1 MIFTVYNEKIT
12 KKIPELQKKVCDKFG
27 VDLTQIKVD
36 NWVSH
41 GKSIDQV
48 LNKIEDE
55 NEIITLLDIDVI
67 PLNSDI
73 IPNAIK
79 WCKDNIG
86 IYAAAQ
92 RAVNI
97 NGSKKHAAP
106 AFMVF
111 SIKTFNLLGRTSF
124 ETTYRSDCGGEL
136 THIAN
141 EKNIQ
146 IKYLYPSH
154 VERPDFVLEDDIK
167 FGMGTTYEGGIYH
180 AFESRFTK
188 NDHFFIKKCLEI
200 LK

>member
-12 KKIPELQKKVCDKFG
+12 NKIPELQKKVCDKFQ
-27 VDLTQIKVD
+27 VNLTQIKVD
-36 NWVSH
+36 NWISH
-41 GKSIDQV
+41 GKSIDEILSKV
-48 LNKIEDE
+48 EDE
-55 NEIITLLDIDVI
+55 NEIITIS
-67 PLNSDI
+67 NI
-73 IPNAIK
+73 IPNAIN
-79 WCKDNIG
+79 WCENNIG

-106 AFMVF
+106 SFMVF
-111 SIKTFNLLGRTSF
+111 SIKTFNLLGRPSF
-124 ETTYRSDCGGEL
+124 ETTHRSDCGGEL

-141 EKNIQ
+141 EKKIP

-154 VERPDFVLEDDIK
+154 VERPDFVLEGNMK

-188 NDHFFIKKCLEI
+188 NDHFFINKCLEI

>member
-12 KKIPELQKKVCDKFG
+12 NKIPELQKKVCDKFQ
-27 VDLTQIKVD
+27 VNLTQIKVD
-36 NWVSH
+36 NWISH
-41 GKSIDQV
+41 GKSIDEILSKV
-48 LNKIEDE
+48 EDE
-55 NEIITLLDIDVI
+55 NEIITI
-67 PLNSDI
+67 PLNSNI
-73 IPNAIK
+73 SPNAIN
-79 WCKDNIG
+79 WCENNIG

-106 AFMVF
+106 SFMVF
-111 SIKTFNLLGRTSF
+111 SIKTFNLLGRPSF
-124 ETTYRSDCGGEL
+124 ETTHRSDCGGEL

-141 EKNIQ
+141 EKKIP

-154 VERPDFVLEDDIK
+154 VERPDFVLEGNMK

-188 NDHFFIKKCLEI
+188 NDHFFINKCLEI

>member
-12 KKIPELQKKVCDKFG
+12 NKIPELQKKVCDKFG

-79 WCKDNIG
+79 WCEDNIG

-124 ETTYRSDCGGEL
+124 EKIGR
-136 THIAN
+136 A
-141 EKNIQ
+141 
-146 IKYLYPSH
+146 H
-154 VERPDFVLEDDIK
+154 V
-167 FGMGTTYEGGIYH
+167 
-180 AFESRFTK
+180 
-188 NDHFFIKKCLEI
+188 
-200 LK
+200 